1 MIAGLADDIATG
13 IDLAATSIDSGKAKA
28 ALEALIEVSNG

>member
-1 MIAGLADDIATG
+1 MIAGKAKDIPSG
-13 IDLAATSIDSGKAKA
+13 IDMATESIDSGKARA